1 MPNGEV
7 DIDGKHYDAVSSGT
21 FIAEGNAVQV
31 TDVRGN
37 RLLVQA
43 VEIQQATAVIQNN
56 EDAGIDYSVFEEN
69 IDETDPT
76 TI

>member
-1 MPNGEV
+1 M
-7 DIDGKHYDAVSSGT
+7 SSGT
-21 FIAEGNAVQV
+21 FIAMGTAVQV

-43 VEIQQATAVIQNN
+43 VEIQQATATTQNN
-56 EDAGIDYSVFEEN
+56 ECLIEPENAAIDYSTFEEDL
-69 IDETDPT
+69 DETDSD